1 MTFVSYPGMNS
12 NAFTVV
18 SGGEV
23 ARERLRA
30 HLPFPNADQTQVIRA
45 RYGDPRL
52 DVQRF
57 VAILVYFTR
66 R

>member
-1 MTFVSYPGMNS
+1 M
-12 NAFTVV
+12 
-18 SGGEV
+18 GEAASPHLLV
-23 ARERLRA
+23 A
-30 HLPFPNADQTQVIRA
+30 NADQTQVIRA

-52 DVQRF
+52 DVQWF